1 MYNKTSSRHST
12 YYKNS
17 LNTSSRAKSRDLTT
31 IICLQI
37 IVSPR
42 TYIKNKT
49 VIIIT
54 KLSKRFLVD
63 KFFILYIYDTFSFAC
78 KQAKL

>member
-17 LNTSSRAKSRDLTT
+17 VNTSSRAKSRDLTT

-37 IVSPR
+37 IVSPVKDL
-42 TYIKNKT
+42 YK
-49 VIIIT
+49 IIILFLT
-54 KLSKRFLVD
+54 KKG
-63 KFFILYIYDTFSFAC
+63 
-78 KQAKL
+78 

>member
-37 IVSPR
+37 IVSLVKDL
-42 TYIKNKT
+42 YKNYTILNEKK
-49 VIIIT
+49 VRELK
-54 KLSKRFLVD
+54 KL
-63 KFFILYIYDTFSFAC
+63 
-78 KQAKL
+78 

>member
-37 IVSPR
+37 IVSPVKDLYKKYYTILNEKKVRELKNELNPKTR
-42 TYIKNKT
+42 TVK
-49 VIIIT
+49 
-54 KLSKRFLVD
+54 
-63 KFFILYIYDTFSFAC
+63 
-78 KQAKL
+78 

>member
-1 MYNKTSSRHST
+1 MFNVIMPCKEKLPTRHLERSREIS
-12 YYKNS
+12 
-17 LNTSSRAKSRDLTT
+17 T

>member
-1 MYNKTSSRHST
+1 MYNKTSSCHST

-37 IVSPR
+37 IVSPVKDL
-42 TYIKNKT
+42 YKNYT
-49 VIIIT
+49 
-54 KLSKRFLVD
+54 
-63 KFFILYIYDTFSFAC
+63 ILNEKKVRELKNSNLLLYTNE
-78 KQAKL
+78 LLRLLP